1 MRVTGEPSIIPLAEI
16 PQTAFDGSPD
26 LWSVAQDLQDIC
38 ADPANQDLLLGF
50 RPTVEAYSKPLN
62 AVRERLLARQRK
74 AQEHP
79 DQFQSFLALVPQ
91 EYEQDV
97 KIPSRLVVVG
107 LGIITVLSE
116 ERVPKGINPAW
127 PNLSSL
133 ISAPFR
139 GQGIGGLLLRSRLT
153 LADEQF
159 EGAWTSVR
167 PDNTAS
173 QGNVLKAGFRYI
185 SQSVVDGVLENHYIR
200 PRS

>member
-1 MRVTGEPSIIPLAEI
+1 LLFLSTFKYTIRTFMRVTGEPSIIPLAEI

-116 ERVPKGINPAW
+116 ERRFAGKALADYYFVAALRLPM
-127 PNLSSL
+127 SSL
-133 ISAPFR
+133 RVLGPPFVQTTR
-139 GQGIGGLLLRSRLT
+139 PHKETFLK
-153 LADEQF
+153 LALDTYRR
-159 EGAWTSVR
+159 A
-167 PDNTAS
+167 
-173 QGNVLKAGFRYI
+173 
-185 SQSVVDGVLENHYIR
+185 
-200 PRS
+200 